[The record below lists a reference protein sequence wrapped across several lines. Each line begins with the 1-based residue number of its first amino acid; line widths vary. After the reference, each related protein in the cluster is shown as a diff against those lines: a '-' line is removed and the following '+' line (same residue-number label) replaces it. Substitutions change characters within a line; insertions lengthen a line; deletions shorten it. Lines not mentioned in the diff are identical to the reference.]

1 MTEDLRSLFYP
12 SSIAVVGASDSGAG
26 AMPIENFRTFQYRG
40 GIYPVNPKYE
50 ELGGHK
56 CYASLLDIPE
66 SVDCAIIRLPA
77 AACPEI
83 LRQCAQKD
91 IHAAVMFAGGFGEI
105 GGEGIA
111 LEAEV
116 KQIAK
121 ENKISIC
128 GPNGMG
134 ILNVSAGIPIYMSH
148 ALPRKL
154 RTGNVSFLSQSGSV
168 LIGFFGADFGLGYSH
183 IISSGNQTVL
193 NPGDYVQFLAE
204 DENTGVIAMY
214 LESIGDKDKLEEGLR
229 LANKNC
235 KPVLI
240 LKAGRSEQGRLATQ
254 THTGALAGSY
264 DAFLALA
271 SRYNVVVADDLEQ
284 LIINCKLFSEAGY
297 KSLPQGIGV
306 TTVSGG
312 HKVLAQDIGEDIGL
326 KYATLSTKTEQAL
339 AKVLPS
345 ISHLENPIDVTGV
358 GVGNYDI
365 HYNSM
370 KALAEDA
377 DIGVLLLLQDS
388 CPNLSEGLC
397 KRYGEHARA
406 AADISRSYPE
416 KMVIFLNGIS
426 NGFSEV
432 IGAQLLD
439 SKVIYLAG
447 MRNSLL
453 ALRNYLRWQ
462 KKVEAQ
468 YEPVK
473 TPRPNQERKRKWQQL
488 FAQYRGQCLPD
499 DLAFSLLADYEM
511 PVAPYA
517 LVGSAELLPQKA
529 QELKY
534 PVVLKLL
541 LDGVSHKSELD
552 LIRLDIENERQL
564 LTASAELLSKAG
576 SLPYTMRG
584 FLLQKMVKGDCE
596 LLLAIK
602 QEPGFG
608 FTCVCALGGIFVEIF
623 KDSALSLLPVT
634 GEDIDKMLQNL
645 KGYPLLTGA
654 RGRARIDTAPLTDTA
669 PKLNM
674 LVEELGEEIKAL
686 EMNPLIA
693 APTGI
698 WAVDA
703 LLELQP
709 GAVTPRA

>member
-1 MTEDLRSLFYP
+1 MTENFRSLFYP
-12 SSIAVVGASDSGAG
+12 RSVAVVGASDSGVG
-26 AMPIENFRTFQYRG
+26 AMPIENFRAFQYQG
-40 GIYPVNPKYE
+40 GVYPVNPKHD

-56 CYASLLDIPE
+56 CYASLLDIPDP
-66 SVDCAIIRLPA
+66 VDCAIIRVPA
-77 AACPEI
+77 AASPEI
-83 LRQCAQKD
+83 LRQCAQKK

-111 LEAEV
+111 LEAEI

-121 ENKISIC
+121 ENKISLC
-128 GPNGMG
+128 GPNGLG
-134 ILNVSAGIPIYMSH
+134 IINVSADIPLYMSQ

-154 RTGNVSFLSQSGSV
+154 RSGNVGFVSQSGSV
-168 LIGFFGADFGLGYSH
+168 LIGFFGADFDLGYSH

-193 NPGDYVQFLAE
+193 EPGDYVRFLAE

-214 LESIGDKDKLEEGLR
+214 LESVGDKDKLEEGLK
-229 LANKNC
+229 LANKNR

-240 LKAGRSEQGRLATQ
+240 LKAGRSEQGQLATQ
-254 THTGALAGSY
+254 AHTGALAGSY

-271 SRYNVVVADDLEQ
+271 SRHNVVAVDDLEQ
-284 LIINCKLFSEAGY
+284 LIIHCKLFSEAGY
-297 KSLPQGIGV
+297 KSIPHGIGV

-326 KYATLSTKTEQAL
+326 EYAKLSAETEQAL

-345 ISHLENPIDVTGV
+345 ISHVENPIDVTGF
-358 GVGNYDI
+358 GVGNYDL
-365 HYNSM
+365 HYNCM
-370 KALAEDA
+370 KALTEDA
-377 DIGVLLLLQDS
+377 GIGVLLLLQDS
-388 CPNLSEGLC
+388 CPNLREGLC

-406 AADISRSYPE
+406 AADISRQYPE
-416 KMVIFLNGIS
+416 KMVVFLNGIS
-426 NGFSEV
+426 NGFSDI

-453 ALRNYLRWQ
+453 ALRNYLHYLRRQ
-462 KKVEAQ
+462 KKAEAQ
-468 YEPVK
+468 YEPPV
-473 TPRPNQERKRKWQQL
+473 TPPPDQERKRKWQQL
-488 FAQYRGQCLPD
+488 FAQYRGKCLPD
-499 DLAFSLLADYEM
+499 DLAFELLADYQF
-511 PVAPYA
+511 PAAPYA
-517 LVGSAELLPQKA
+517 LAERTELLPQKA
-529 QELKY
+529 LELTY
-534 PVVLKLL
+534 PVALKLL
-541 LDGVSHKSELD
+541 LEGVSHKSELD
-552 LIRLDIENERQL
+552 LVRLNIENERQL
-564 LTASAELLSKAG
+564 LAASEELFAKTG
-576 SLPYTMRG
+576 SLPYKMRG

-596 LLLAIK
+596 LLLALK

-608 FTCVCALGGIFVEIF
+608 FACVCALGGIFVEIF

-634 GEDIDKMLQNL
+634 GDDIDRMLQSL

-654 RGRARIDTAPLTDTA
+654 RGRARIDTASLTAAA

-674 LVEELGEEIKAL
+674 LINELGEDIKAL

-693 APTGI
+693 SPAGI

-709 GAVTPRA
+709 